1 MPLKKI
7 TLTEQGINS
16 GPVYG
21 VYTSTDGV
29 TYTFLQNI
37 TLPTIG
43 AYAIVEIP
51 YGNVTVELT
60 SLGLCNNSVIHTI
73 PGSLLA
79 DFSLDFS
86 QLDFN

>member
-1 MPLKKI
+1 MPQKKI
-7 TLTEQGINS
+7 TLTEQGVNS

-29 TYTFLQNI
+29 TYTFLQNV
-37 TLPTIG
+37 TLPHIG
-43 AYAIVEIP
+43 AYVILNIA
-51 YGNVTVELT
+51 YGNVTIELT
-60 SLGLCNNSVIHTI
+60 SLGLCNNSVVHVI
-73 PGSLLA
+73 PGSLLG